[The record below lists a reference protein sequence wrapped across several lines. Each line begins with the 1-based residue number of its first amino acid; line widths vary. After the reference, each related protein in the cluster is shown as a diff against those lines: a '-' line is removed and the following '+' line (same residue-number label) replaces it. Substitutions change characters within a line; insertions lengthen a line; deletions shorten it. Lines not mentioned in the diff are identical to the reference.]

1 MRKKILIADDEPFI
15 LELIAVSLEGMPYE
29 IIHASDGE
37 EALRIIWEEH
47 PDLVILDV
55 MMPRKD
61 GLEICRMIKA
71 DPQLSATPVI
81 LLSAK
86 GNEENVKQGEE
97 AGAMM
102 YICKPFSPKQLLSV
116 LNGLLKGE

>member
-1 MRKKILIADDEPFI
+1 MRKKILIADDEPLI
-15 LELIAVSLEGMPYE
+15 LELIEVSLEGLPYE
-29 IIHASDGE
+29 IILASDGD
-37 EALRIIWEEH
+37 EALRKIWEEH

-61 GLEICRMIKA
+61 GFEICRMIKA
-71 DPQLSATPVI
+71 EPKLSATPVI

-86 GNEENVKQGEE
+86 GNEEIAKQGEE
-97 AGAMM
+97 AGAIM
-102 YICKPFSPKQLLSV
+102 YICKPFSPKQLRSV